1 MATEPRPVATYVDVV
16 HAFQT
21 VAEALTLSET
31 RELDP
36 LLRLIA
42 DQVCS
47 LLNADRCSIHLRDV
61 NAGLYRGQ
69 AANSSLGMDDRVKRL
84 VLGMP
89 ADGFTR
95 EIVETKRPVVL
106 VNAMSDP
113 RAVRSAMQEWNTN
126 SVMGVPMI
134 LGEEVIGLVIVDD
147 AGRRCEY
154 SPEAQELTMA
164 FAGLAASAIAQAQ
177 LNTKLRSTLETVAR
191 QNRMLRRA
199 NALEDELSALL
210 IDGSSL
216 QGTVDLVARTTGRPC
231 AIYTAELRSVA
242 TAHVQGEPSRMIVRL
257 FDSPAKPLLEALAE
271 INHKPS
277 EIVGPFAALGLHNRY
292 LVAPIRRRDA
302 VWGYLV
308 IGEHATRFGALD
320 GAIARRAARN
330 VAVEL
335 SVQQR
340 AVGDRWE
347 AYESFA
353 AALIKGT
360 HSEEWIT
367 TRAEYL
373 QVAADGRRI
382 VCAIAPAG
390 EGAPI
395 PTAAELSELL
405 GTVDGR
411 PRAIGTSIDG
421 MTILLL
427 DVTAGS
433 PKGTQSITAAREL
446 EAALQRLG
454 RAAGVVA
461 AVSRPSSSLRG
472 IRAGYEEVL
481 QVAESARRHVAPAG
495 GVLLTS
501 QDLGVGRL
509 FLSTVSPEQARR
521 FVSETLGELAE
532 MKTKKTREVMSTLAG
547 FLTTRSV
554 GQTAKQLEIHEN
566 TVRYRLARVEAET
579 DLDVLLDPDD
589 QMTAHV
595 AVLILRIGGADLGGG
610 PVGRRLEPAV
620 TLSALTGAD
629 SPG

>member
-1 MATEPRPVATYVDVV
+1 VAAEAGLPVETRPGAAATYADVV
-16 HAFQT
+16 RAFQT
-21 VAEALTLSET
+21 VAEALSET

-47 LLNADRCSIHLRDV
+47 LLDANRCSIHLRDEA
-61 NAGLYRGQ
+61 AGLYRGQ
-69 AANSSLGMDDRVKRL
+69 AANSSLGMDERVKRL
-84 VLGMP
+84 VLGGP

-113 RAVRSAMQEWNTN
+113 RAVRSAMREWNTL

-134 LGEEVIGLVIVDD
+134 LRDEVIGLVIVDD
-147 AGRRCEY
+147 PARRHEY
-154 SPEAQELTMA
+154 TPEAQELTMA
-164 FAGLAASAIAQAQ
+164 FAGLAASAIDQAR
-177 LNTKLRSTLETVAR
+177 LNATLRTTLDTVAR
-191 QNRMLRRA
+191 QNRLLRRA
-199 NALEDELSALL
+199 TALEDELSALL

-216 QGTVDLVARTTGRPC
+216 QDTIDLVTRTTGRPC
-231 AIYTAELRSVA
+231 AICTAELRSVA
-242 TAHVQGEPSRMIVRL
+242 TAHVQHESDRMLTRL
-257 FDSPAKPLLEALAE
+257 FDSPAGALLDSLAE
-271 INHKPS
+271 IGDKPS

-308 IGEHATRFGALD
+308 VGEHATRFGALD

-335 SVQQR
+335 SVQER
-340 AVGDRWE
+340 TLGDRWE
-347 AYESFA
+347 AYESFV

-360 HSEEWIT
+360 HDEDWIR

-373 QVAADGRRI
+373 QVAGDGRRV
-382 VCAIAPAG
+382 VCAIAPAR
-390 EGAPI
+390 EGVPV
-395 PTAAELSELL
+395 PTAGDVSGLL
-405 GTVDGR
+405 GTGDDG
-411 PRAIGTSIDG
+411 PRAIGTSVDG

-427 DVTAGS
+427 DVPPGAPRGSQSTVAADELGTALRHLG
-433 PKGTQSITAAREL
+433 AADGL
-446 EAALQRLG
+446 
-454 RAAGVVA
+454 VA
-461 AVSRPSSSLRG
+461 AVSRPTSSLRG
-472 IRAGYEEVL
+472 VRAGYEEVL
-481 QVAESARRHVAPAG
+481 QVTECARRHVAPEG

-521 FVSETLGELAE
+521 FVGETLGALAA
-532 MKTKKTREVMSTLAG
+532 MKTEKTRRVMSTLAA
-547 FLTTRSV
+547 FLNTRSV
-554 GQTAKQLEIHEN
+554 GQTAKQLGIHEN

-579 DLDVLLDPDD
+579 DLDVLLDPND

-595 AVLILRIGGADLGGG
+595 AVLILRIGGAQLGDG
-610 PVGRRLEPAV
+610 PVGRRLGPA
-620 TLSALTGAD
+620 
-629 SPG
+629 